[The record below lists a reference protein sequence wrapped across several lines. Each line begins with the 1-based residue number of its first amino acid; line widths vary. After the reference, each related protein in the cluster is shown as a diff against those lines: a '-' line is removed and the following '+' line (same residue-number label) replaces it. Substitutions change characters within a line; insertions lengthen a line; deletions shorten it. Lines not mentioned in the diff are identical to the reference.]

1 MSTGKIKLTFDG
13 NGGVTIRGK
22 NVGPIDK
29 MYGIV
34 ALAQHIAN
42 MLETDTDEVMEL
54 AKAFI
59 DAEKNDD
66 IEAGVKAGYR
76 ISDLERKKLNKT
88 GLPDLDED
96 GIRNLYEA
104 FKNADS
110 VSKEKTQAILEKA
123 LEDPKAGKANVS
135 IRKVNLGKPDEPQE
149 PLS

>member
-1 MSTGKIKLTFDG
+1 MSAGKIKLTFDG
-13 NGGVTIRGK
+13 EGGVTIRCK
-22 NVGPIDK
+22 NVGAIDK

-34 ALAQHIAN
+34 ALAQHVAN

-59 DAEKNDD
+59 DSEKNDD
-66 IEAGVKAGYR
+66 VEAAVKAGYR
-76 ISDLERKKLNKT
+76 ITNLEEKKFDKT

-104 FKNADS
+104 FKNSDS
-110 VSKEKTQAILEKA
+110 MSKEKTQAILEKA
-123 LEDPKAGKANVS
+123 LEDLKAGKGNVS
-135 IRKVNLGKPDEPQE
+135 IRAVNLGKPASEE